1 MEFKQVESFVAVA
14 RKKSF
19 SKAADALFMS
29 QPAITSNI
37 QKLERELG
45 IILVNRK
52 SKNITL
58 TEGGKIF
65 YRYAVEIINICAQ
78 AEYSLSE
85 YKRNIKGT
93 MEIYASTIPEQYL
106 LPYIVK
112 AFKEVYP
119 LVLFSIRHK
128 DSKEVVEEILSGRI
142 NFGFTGAKYSSETL
156 EYIDFYDDRLV
167 LITSPEKRFTT
178 DSVSIKSLIG
188 EDIVLREEGSGTR
201 LLIENAL
208 KEKNLDINMFRSQT
222 INDSLEAI
230 KKMVALGVGISFVSE
245 VAVKSEVASG
255 QLNKYEIEDLELNRH
270 FSLVYC
276 NNRCLSPLEEKFKD
290 FVAAWKWDGELKN
303 IKLEEWHNG

>member
-29 QPAITSNI
+29 QPAITSNV

-45 IILVNRK
+45 ITLINRK

-65 YRYAVEIINICAQ
+65 YRYAVEIINLCAQ
-78 AEYSLSE
+78 AEYSLGE
-85 YKRNIKGT
+85 YKENIKG
-93 MEIYASTIPEQYL
+93 MLEIYASTIPGQYL

-112 AFKEVYP
+112 AFKEAYP

-142 NFGFTGAKYSSETL
+142 NFGFVGAKYSSEAL

-167 LITSPEKRFTT
+167 LITSPEKKFNT
-178 DSVSIKSLIG
+178 DSVSIQSLRG

-201 LLIENAL
+201 HLIESAL
-208 KEKNLDINMFRSQT
+208 KKEGLDMDMFRSQT
-222 INDSLEAI
+222 INDSLETI
-230 KKMVALGVGISFVSE
+230 KKMVALGIGISFVSE
-245 VAVKSEVASG
+245 VAVRSEVASG
-255 QLNKYEIEDLELNRH
+255 QLNKYEIEDLDLKRQ

-276 NNRCLSPLEEKFKD
+276 NNRCLSPIEEKFKD
-290 FVAAWKWDGELKN
+290 FVATWKVG
-303 IKLEEWHNG
+303 H